1 MEAEA
6 MTTIERA
13 SESST
18 ATGVD
23 VTRRIAAAGRDIRFE
38 TLPDDVVTRAKQCVL
53 DWLGVTLAGANEP
66 LTHILREEAHEQGG
80 HAQATLVGWGEK
92 VATGQAALVNGAAS
106 HALDYD
112 DVVSVMSG
120 HPTVPVLPAVLAL
133 GERDRRSGRDA
144 IAAFVAG
151 FETESRIGAIVMP
164 GHYSVG
170 WHATA
175 TLGTF
180 GAAAASAHLLG
191 LDTERWQHALGIAG
205 TQAAGMKS
213 MFGTMCK
220 PFHAGKAAANG
231 LLAATLAQR
240 GFTSNPEVI
249 ETVQG
254 FASTHTATFR
264 PEALD
269 AWPADRFA
277 IRDVLFKYHA
287 ACFGTHATMEGVLR
301 LKEEEGLHA
310 DHVDEITLRVPSGN
324 LTMCNIHE
332 PRTALEGKFSLRF
345 TAALAL
351 GHGDTTEQAF
361 TDERVTEWS
370 LVQLRDRV
378 RVVAHETEIFSTEVH
393 VRLADGREL
402 RRSVNMN
409 VPESDLERQWGRLQ
423 AKFRSLAVPVIGE
436 RRAVELEAMVLDLES
451 VDDIGALL
459 ALSARQA

>member
-1 MEAEA
+1 MEAKA

-13 SESST
+13 SGMRA

-23 VTRRIAAAGRDIRFE
+23 VTRRIAEAGQAIRFE
-38 TLPDDVVTRAKQCVL
+38 ALPDDVVTRAKQCVL
-53 DWLGVTLAGANEP
+53 DWLGVTLAGADEP
-66 LTHILREEAHEQGG
+66 LTCILREEAREQGG
-80 HAQATLVGWGEK
+80 YPQATLVGWGEK

-151 FETESRIGAIVMP
+151 FETECRIGAIVMP
-164 GHYSVG
+164 GHYGVG

-191 LDTERWQHALGIAG
+191 LDTERRQHALGIAG

-231 LLAATLAQR
+231 LLAATLARR
-240 GFTSNPEVI
+240 GFTSNPDVI

-254 FASTHTATFR
+254 FAATHTATFR
-264 PEALD
+264 PEMLD

-277 IRDVLFKYHA
+277 IREVLFKYHA

-310 DHVDEITLRVPSGN
+310 DHVDEITLRVPAGN

-378 RVVAHETEIFSTEVH
+378 RVVAHETEAFSTEVH
-393 VRLADGREL
+393 VRLMDGREL

-409 VPESDLERQWGRLQ
+409 VPESDLERQWGRLR

-436 RRAVELEAMVLDLES
+436 GQAAALEAMVLDLER
-451 VDDIGALL
+451 VDDVGALL
-459 ALSARQA
+459 ALCARQR

>member
-1 MEAEA
+1 

-13 SESST
+13 AEMG
-18 ATGVD
+18 TGISVG
-23 VTRRIAAAGRDIRFE
+23 VTRRIAELGRGIRFE
-38 TLPDDVVTRAKQCVL
+38 ALPEDVVARAKQCVL
-53 DWLGVTLAGANEP
+53 DWFGVTLAGAGEP
-66 LTHILREEAHEQGG
+66 LTRILREEAREQGG

-112 DVVSVMSG
+112 DVVTVMSG

-133 GERDRRSGRDA
+133 GERERHGGREA

-151 FETESRIGAIVMP
+151 FETECRAGAVVMP
-164 GHYSVG
+164 GHYGVG

-180 GAAAASAHLLG
+180 GAAAASAWLLG
-191 LDTERWQHALGIAG
+191 LDEERWRHALGIAG

-249 ETVQG
+249 ETAQG
-254 FASTHTATFR
+254 FAATHTATFQ

-301 LKEEEGLHA
+301 LKEEEGLRA
-310 DHVDEITLRVPSGN
+310 DEVEEITLRVPPGN
-324 LTMCNIHE
+324 LTMCNIQE

-351 GHGDTTEQAF
+351 GHGDTTEAAF
-361 TDERVTEWS
+361 TDERVREPS
-370 LVQLRDRV
+370 LVRLRDRV
-378 RVVAHETEIFSTEVH
+378 RVVGEESPGFSTEVQ
-393 VRLADGREL
+393 VRLTDGREL
-402 RRSVNMN
+402 RRAVNVN
-409 VPESDLERQWGRLQ
+409 VPEGDLERQWGRLR
-423 AKFRSLAVPVIGE
+423 AKFRSLAAPVIGAG
-436 RRAVELEAMVLDLES
+436 RAAELEGMVLELER
-451 VDDIGALL
+451 VEDVGALL
-459 ALSARQA
+459 ALCAREGGGDG